1 MSNQAITATI
11 PRSALQSAGA
21 DRIIDSFTEL

>member
-11 PRSALQSAGA
+11 PRSALQSAGTG
-21 DRIIDSFTEL
+21 RIINSFAEL